1 MSGGYREEECLFY
14 KMDIMTA
21 EAEKDNFFCRHDH
34 NRIQPG
40 GINAS
45 WSNYVKRSVYKNGKN

>member
-1 MSGGYREEECLFY
+1 
-14 KMDIMTA
+14 MDIMTA
-21 EAEKDNFFCRHDH
+21 EAGKDNFPCRHDH

-40 GINAS
+40 GMNAS

>member
-1 MSGGYREEECLFY
+1 
-14 KMDIMTA
+14 MDIMTA
-21 EAEKDNFFCRHDH
+21 EAGKDKSLCHHGH

-40 GINAS
+40 GMNAS